1 MIRGKQTVV
10 QGKLT
15 DLSIEDLSDEAVYPR
30 VNINVLSSL
39 SIFLLLRKIIKYL
52 I

>member
-30 VNINVLSSL
+30 VNINV
-39 SIFLLLRKIIKYL
+39 FLVDLYFYY
-52 I
+52 